1 MLNMSL
7 HEEQIFKTWKE
18 LFEKA
23 NKISKGDTNSES
35 YKEFF
40 TLWADAY
47 KNINKKYEEAFTPS
61 KSELESFIENTEA
74 YLAIYKAWINSLEKV
89 SKKAKELSLHTSDP
103 EAFREFN
110 DLWVKMYEKAF
121 DTFFEDMP
129 TLEGYM
135 KEFMEPVTVLGKIY
149 TDSLIRM
156 MTKDPASAA
165 PA

>member
-7 HEEQIFKTWKE
+7 HEEQIFETWKE

-23 NKISKGDTNSES
+23 KKISQGDINSES

-40 TLWADAY
+40 ALWADVY

-61 KSELESFIENTEA
+61 KAELKSFVENTEA

-89 SKKAKELSLHTSDP
+89 SQKAKELYLHTSDP
-103 EAFREFN
+103 EAIREFN
-110 DLWVKMYEKAF
+110 NLWVKMYEKAF

-129 TLEGYM
+129 TLEGSM
-135 KEFMEPVTVLGKIY
+135 KEVMEPAIILGKIY
-149 TDSLIRM
+149 TNSLIRL
-156 MTKDPASAA
+156 MTKHPASAA
-165 PA
+165 TA

>member
-7 HEEQIFKTWKE
+7 HEEQVFKTWKE

-23 NKISKGDTNSES
+23 NKISKGETNAES

-47 KNINKKYEEAFTPS
+47 NNINKKYEEAFTPS

-110 DLWVKMYEKAF
+110 NLWVKMYEKAF

-156 MTKDPASAA
+156 MTKHPASAA